1 MEQMHVV
8 DDLINIKSIGKG
20 NYGEV
25 FLSKKKGLPQ
35 LLATKKMNR
44 QFSSRAEYEIR
55 IIMRI
60 NHPNIVRFIDLK
72 KTKNNWYLVTEY
84 CNGSSLLDNLKSYM
98 NLYQKPFSEEIIQYL
113 MRQIVDAIQYLHLN
127 KIIHRDLKLDN
138 ILVNFPTEYDKTTL
152 NMMNCTV
159 KLIDFGFATTL
170 GENKP
175 YTCTALGTPHNMDP
189 IILENVETGIPNVG
203 YNEKVDIWSLGTLC
217 YEMAVGHPAFEGN
230 NIDEIFQ
237 SVKKGTYPLPITLS
251 REIASFINSM
261 LQQDP
266 NKRLSADQLMVH
278 DFLTKDTIQFR
289 PIGNKKIPGSTRVG
303 DVIYINSKYNE
314 GSQYKI
320 VDDKQNLFSLETD
333 ETNENYITND
343 TTQYQAIDEG
353 QITGIIG
360 TEPIT
365 NINII
370 SPQIIDDNNLLMETF
385 DQTNINQ
392 NNYQAE
398 NFVPIE
404 SVIEISSQP
413 YEYIEEYKEAL

>member
-1 MEQMHVV
+1 MKWP
-8 DDLINIKSIGKG
+8 LAI
-20 NYGEV
+20 
-25 FLSKKKGLPQ
+25 Q
-35 LLATKKMNR
+35 LL
-44 QFSSRAEYEIR
+44 
-55 IIMRI
+55 
-60 NHPNIVRFIDLK
+60 
-72 KTKNNWYLVTEY
+72 
-84 CNGSSLLDNLKSYM
+84 
-98 NLYQKPFSEEIIQYL
+98 
-113 MRQIVDAIQYLHLN
+113 
-127 KIIHRDLKLDN
+127 
-138 ILVNFPTEYDKTTL
+138 
-152 NMMNCTV
+152 
-159 KLIDFGFATTL
+159 
-170 GENKP
+170 
-175 YTCTALGTPHNMDP
+175 
-189 IILENVETGIPNVG
+189 
-203 YNEKVDIWSLGTLC
+203 
-217 YEMAVGHPAFEGN
+217 EGN

-343 TTQYQAIDEG
+343 TTQYQVIDEG

-370 SPQIIDDNNLLMETF
+370 SPQIIDDNNLFMETF

>member
-1 MEQMHVV
+1 MKWP
-8 DDLINIKSIGKG
+8 LAI
-20 NYGEV
+20 
-25 FLSKKKGLPQ
+25 Q
-35 LLATKKMNR
+35 LLK
-44 QFSSRAEYEIR
+44 
-55 IIMRI
+55 
-60 NHPNIVRFIDLK
+60 
-72 KTKNNWYLVTEY
+72 
-84 CNGSSLLDNLKSYM
+84 
-98 NLYQKPFSEEIIQYL
+98 
-113 MRQIVDAIQYLHLN
+113 
-127 KIIHRDLKLDN
+127 
-138 ILVNFPTEYDKTTL
+138 
-152 NMMNCTV
+152 
-159 KLIDFGFATTL
+159 
-170 GENKP
+170 
-175 YTCTALGTPHNMDP
+175 
-189 IILENVETGIPNVG
+189 
-203 YNEKVDIWSLGTLC
+203 
-217 YEMAVGHPAFEGN
+217 
-230 NIDEIFQ
+230 
-237 SVKKGTYPLPITLS
+237 
-251 REIASFINSM
+251 
-261 LQQDP
+261 DP

-278 DFLTKDTIQFR
+278 DFLTKDIIQFR

-343 TTQYQAIDEG
+343 TTQYQVIDEG

-413 YEYIEEYKEAL
+413 YEYIEEYKEAI